1 MAAYMNSDRWLN
13 RRQMENNVFLFRLC
27 YKRNGKRCS
36 CATMELCM
44 HLGGLLSTQE
54 ARVADSYASFVLRN
68 LPRASITPCL
78 HAARFLIR
86 TLSINSSK
94 CLSQLVGLSRRVTP
108 RSFRYNTRLMVT
120 IGSGGGHGCSS
131 FYDKFLGLTSNSPQS
146 RIFYLL
152 SAFGHQ
158 GTLGG
163 ATSIINHDS
172 KNVQVP
178 EQCLGAH
185 LDWQARMGLWLC
197 LHIPF
202 ADDILKSQ

>member
-1 MAAYMNSDRWLN
+1 MNSYRWLN
-13 RRQMENNVFLFRLC
+13 RRQMENLFWLC

-44 HLGGLLSTQE
+44 HFWGLLSTQE
-54 ARVADSYASFVLRN
+54 ARVADSYASFVLSN

-131 FYDKFLGLTSNSPQS
+131 FYDKFLGLTQ
-146 RIFYLL
+146 IKFHQILL
-152 SAFGHQ
+152 SPEFSTSSALLVIKVLWEVRLLSLTTIVKTYRSQNNALGHTAIDRQ
-158 GTLGG
+158 EWGYDFVYTYPLL
-163 ATSIINHDS
+163 TI
-172 KNVQVP
+172 
-178 EQCLGAH
+178 
-185 LDWQARMGLWLC
+185 
-197 LHIPF
+197 F
-202 ADDILKSQ
+202 